1 MDPRTNPAGGVMA
14 QHCTSEKEFLLPVHD
29 IAHHLAQ
36 GWVIEEVQ
44 VVIEMVGA
52 DQPLDPLLA
61 EWQVAGADAAVVER
75 VLGGVEDA
83 FLRRGSGFEER
94 GVGPVL
100 EVAV

>member
-1 MDPRTNPAGGVMA
+1 MA
-14 QHCTSEKEFLLPVHD
+14 QHCASEKEFLLPVHD

-36 GWVIEEVQ
+36 GRIVEEVQ
-44 VVIEMVGA
+44 VIVEMVGA
-52 DQPLDPLLA
+52 DQPLNLLLA
-61 EWQVAGADAAVVER
+61 ERQVAGANAAVVER